1 MALQVD
7 TTTTPPGRKK
17 VTPTTKSF
25 RTNDLKT
32 SHHQQ
37 MHNTGKKLLD
47 SRNRLNRQT
56 SQTCLKKP
64 SIIIKRFPPTRPT
77 IVSEGKA
84 KTPYLRQPVY
94 QTRSSMPF
102 RPSTDDHEWG
112 SSGDNDF
119 IDQLLTQGVGVDPP
133 QSSTQGVGVDPP
145 QISTQGVV
153 VYPPQSSTQGVGV
166 YPPQISTQGVG
177 VYPPQSSTQGVGV
190 YPPRLYRGNTKS
202 TTVVPKYSQEDI
214 RRKRALAKQK
224 LYTRLNK
231 C

>member
-1 MALQVD
+1 
-7 TTTTPPGRKK
+7 
-17 VTPTTKSF
+17 
-25 RTNDLKT
+25 
-32 SHHQQ
+32 
-37 MHNTGKKLLD
+37 MHNMGKKLQD

-64 SIIIKRFPPTRPT
+64 SIRIKRLPPTRPT

-84 KTPYLRQPVY
+84 KTPYSRQNVY

-133 QSSTQGVGVDPP
+133 QISTQGVG
-145 QISTQGVV
+145 IT
-153 VYPPQSSTQGVGV
+153 
-166 YPPQISTQGVG
+166 PPQISTQGVG
-177 VYPPQSSTQGVGV
+177 VEPS
-190 YPPRLYRGNTKS
+190 RLYRGTTKS
-202 TTVVPKYSQEDI
+202 TTVVAKYSQEDI

>member
-47 SRNRLNRQT
+47 SKNRLNRQT

-84 KTPYLRQPVY
+84 KTPYSRQPVY
-94 QTRSSMPF
+94 QTRSGMPF

-112 SSGDNDF
+112 SSRDNDF

-133 QSSTQGVGVDPP
+133 TQGVGVDPP
-145 QISTQGVV
+145 QISTQGVGIN
-153 VYPPQSSTQGVGV
+153 PPQT
-166 YPPQISTQGVG
+166 STQGVG